1 MAVSTTPS
9 LPRSSERE
17 TDVPE
22 VSELADF
29 VQGPPW
35 WRADGIA
42 TAKSEKTGRAPR
54 ETFLLRRQEALLRA
68 QQLRQGQRHADDRR
82 RPWYASNTRRDQLE
96 RLCSSL
102 EDVIHRDCALPVFDL
117 LVAALT
123 AQHLTHG
130 EVLTVLTTLD
140 SVYGAHAIVLGET
153 ATCRSLI
160 FWCCHKLDAVYAANT
175 ERAAHMELTVLSLLH
190 TIGQSLVAG
199 STSRRRDARRGGE
212 GMHDRSTAV
221 CALHDASGLPFLLTR
236 LYDSPLVADRAFQL
250 LQLVRRG
257 ATAAALRSGHGVGS
271 AQGSIIDDA
280 IKKEQRVSMFARE
293 LCQIAAVPSL
303 SQPTRRNASR
313 ALGLL
318 LTVSRRALAEVFFD
332 LRGDRDQQQ
341 QQPRQPSLL
350 QRIAEVLDEGSG
362 VAALAR
368 DALNFPVD
376 IFARE

>member
-68 QQLRQGQRHADDRR
+68 QQRRQGQRHADDRR

-102 EDVIHRDCALPVFDL
+102 EDVVHRDCALPVFDL

-221 CALHDASGLPFLLTR
+221 CATR
-236 LYDSPLVADRAFQL
+236 RIRAAVPPHPPLRQPT
-250 LQLVRRG
+250 RRRPRFP
-257 ATAAALRSGHGVGS
+257 AAAACPARRDAAALRSGHGVS
-271 AQGSIIDDA
+271 A
-280 IKKEQRVSMFARE
+280 
-293 LCQIAAVPSL
+293 
-303 SQPTRRNASR
+303 
-313 ALGLL
+313 
-318 LTVSRRALAEVFFD
+318 RRAQSSTTP
-332 LRGDRDQQQ
+332 LRR
-341 QQPRQPSLL
+341 SS
-350 QRIAEVLDEGSG
+350 A
-362 VAALAR
+362 
-368 DALNFPVD
+368 
-376 IFARE
+376 